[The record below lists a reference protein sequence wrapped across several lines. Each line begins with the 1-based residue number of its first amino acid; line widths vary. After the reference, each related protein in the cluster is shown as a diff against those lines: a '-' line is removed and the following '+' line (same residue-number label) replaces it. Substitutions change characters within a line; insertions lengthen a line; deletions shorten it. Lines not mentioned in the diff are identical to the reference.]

1 MVLAPDIPDI
11 RDIPNRGRPA
21 GSERR
26 TVLRALRLV
35 LVYSLLIGGGLI
47 FVFPFYWLITTSLKS
62 VELIQVD
69 PPQWFPNPIAF
80 SNYADLMA
88 AAPVL
93 SWVRN
98 TVVVTFLGTIFY
110 TASSVLTAYGF
121 ARHPFPG
128 SRVLFFLV
136 LATMMMPGHITII
149 PRFVIF
155 RELGWLDTL
164 LPLIVPT
171 LFGSAFY
178 IFLLR
183 QFFMTIPR
191 DLDEAAE
198 LDGANTLQIL
208 WDVLLPL
215 ARPAIVTVA
224 LFAFIEQW
232 GDFFEPFIYLSSP
245 ENLTLQ
251 VGLRWFSTQYG
262 TQFHLMMAG
271 SVLAMAPIVIV
282 FFFAQKQFIQGITLT
297 GLKG

>member
-1 MVLAPDIPDI
+1 MAAV
-11 RDIPNRGRPA
+11 
-21 GSERR
+21 SERTR
-26 TVLRALRLV
+26 AEVPARRRLLGALRKV
-35 LVYSLLIGGGLI
+35 MVYGLLIGGGLI
-47 FVFPFYWLITTSLKS
+47 FAFPFYWLVTTSLKP
-62 VELIQVD
+62 VDMIMAD

-80 SNYADLMA
+80 SNFAELMDT
-88 AAPVL
+88 APVL
-93 SWVRN
+93 HWVRN
-98 TVVVTFLGTIFY
+98 TVIVTFLGTIFY
-110 TASSVLTAYGF
+110 TASSVLAAYGF

-128 SRVLFFLV
+128 SRVLFFVV

-149 PRFVIF
+149 PRFILF

-183 QFFMTIPR
+183 QFFLTIPR

-208 WDVLLPL
+208 WDILLPL
-215 ARPAIVTVA
+215 VRPAVVTVA

-232 GDFFEPFIYLSSP
+232 SDFLEPFIYLSSP

-271 SVLAMAPIVIV
+271 SVLAMAPVV
-282 FFFAQKQFIQGITLT
+282 LLFFFAQKQFIQGITLT

>member
-1 MVLAPDIPDI
+1 MAVVPDRARRVVLD
-11 RDIPNRGRPA
+11 
-21 GSERR
+21 RR
-26 TVLRALRLV
+26 TLLRVTRQVLIYLV
-35 LVYSLLIGGGLI
+35 LVAGGLL
-47 FVFPFYWLITTSLKS
+47 FVFPFYWLITTSIKS
-62 VELIQVD
+62 ADMIMAD
-69 PPQWFPNPIAF
+69 PPQWIPHPLAF
-80 SNYADLMA
+80 SNYSDLIA

-93 SWVRN
+93 DWIRN
-98 TVVVTFLGTIFY
+98 TVVVTALGTTFY
-110 TASSVLTAYGF
+110 TVSSVITAYGF

-128 SRVLFFLV
+128 SRILFFLV
-136 LATMMMPGHITII
+136 LATMMVPGHITII
-149 PRFVIF
+149 PRFIMY
-155 RELGWLDTL
+155 RQLGWLDTL

-183 QFFMTIPR
+183 QFLLTIPR
-191 DLDEAAE
+191 ELDEAAE

-208 WDVLLPL
+208 WDILLPL

-224 LFAFIEQW
+224 LFAFIDLW
-232 GDFFEPFIYLSSP
+232 SDFLEPFIYLSSP

-262 TQFHLMMAG
+262 TQFHLLMAG
-271 SVLAMAPIVIV
+271 SVLGMAPIIVV

>member
-1 MVLAPDIPDI
+1 MAVISDGARHVVP
-11 RDIPNRGRPA
+11 
-21 GSERR
+21 ERR
-26 TVLRALRLV
+26 KLLRSMRLV

-47 FVFPFYWLITTSLKS
+47 FAFPFYWLITTSLKS
-62 VELIQVD
+62 VEMIQAD
-69 PPQWFPNPIAF
+69 PPQWFPNPVAF

-93 SWVRN
+93 NWLRN

-110 TASSVLTAYGF
+110 TTSSVLTAYGF

-149 PRFVIF
+149 PRFILF

-191 DLDEAAE
+191 ELDEAAE
-198 LDGANTLQIL
+198 LDGANTLRIL

-215 ARPAIVTVA
+215 ARPGVVTVA
-224 LFAFIEQW
+224 LFAFIDQW
-232 GDFFEPFIYLSSP
+232 SDFLEPFIYLSSP

-271 SVLAMAPIVIV
+271 SVLAMAPIVVV

>member
-1 MVLAPDIPDI
+1 VLHVVRQVVIY
-11 RDIPNRGRPA
+11 G
-21 GSERR
+21 
-26 TVLRALRLV
+26 LV
-35 LVYSLLIGGGLI
+35 VSGAVA
-47 FVFPFYWLITTSLKS
+47 FAFPFYWLISTSLKP
-62 VELIQVD
+62 VDMIMAD

-80 SNYADLMA
+80 SNFSELMA

-93 SWVRN
+93 NWVRN
-98 TVVVTFLGTIFY
+98 TVIVTVLGTIFF
-110 TASSVLTAYGF
+110 TTSSVLTAYGF

-128 SRVLFFLV
+128 SRVIFFLV
-136 LATMMMPGHITII
+136 LATMMMPGHVTII
-149 PRFVIF
+149 PRFILF

-183 QFFMTIPR
+183 QFFLTIPR
-191 DLDEAAE
+191 ELDEAAE

-208 WDVLLPL
+208 WDILLPL
-215 ARPAIVTVA
+215 ARPAVVTVA
-224 LFAFIEQW
+224 LFAFIDQW
-232 GDFFEPFIYLSSP
+232 SDFFEPFIYLSSP
-245 ENLTLQ
+245 DNLTLQ

>member
-1 MVLAPDIPDI
+1 MVAVSD
-11 RDIPNRGRPA
+11 RPRA
-21 GSERR
+21 EVPARR
-26 TVLRALRLV
+26 RLLGALRKV
-35 LVYSLLIGGGLI
+35 MVYGLLIGGGLI
-47 FVFPFYWLITTSLKS
+47 FAFPFYWLVTTSLKP
-62 VELIQVD
+62 VDMIMAD

-80 SNYADLMA
+80 SNFAELMDT
-88 AAPVL
+88 APVL
-93 SWVRN
+93 HWVRN

-110 TASSVLTAYGF
+110 TASSVLAAYGF

-128 SRVLFFLV
+128 SRVLFFVV

-149 PRFVIF
+149 PRFILF

-183 QFFMTIPR
+183 QFFLTIPR

-208 WDVLLPL
+208 WDILLPL
-215 ARPAIVTVA
+215 ARPAVVTVA

-232 GDFFEPFIYLSSP
+232 SDFLEPFIYLSSP

-271 SVLAMAPIVIV
+271 SVLAMAPVV
-282 FFFAQKQFIQGITLT
+282 VLFFFAQKQFIQGITLT

>member
-1 MVLAPDIPDI
+1 MAAV
-11 RDIPNRGRPA
+11 
-21 GSERR
+21 SERTSAEVPAR
-26 TVLRALRLV
+26 RRLLGALRKV
-35 LVYSLLIGGGLI
+35 MVYGLLIGGGLI
-47 FVFPFYWLITTSLKS
+47 FAFPFYWLVTTSLKP
-62 VELIQVD
+62 VDMIMAD

-80 SNYADLMA
+80 SNFAELMDT
-88 AAPVL
+88 APVL
-93 SWVRN
+93 HWVRN

-110 TASSVLTAYGF
+110 TASSVLAAYGF

-128 SRVLFFLV
+128 SRILFFVV

-149 PRFVIF
+149 PRFILF

-183 QFFMTIPR
+183 QFFLTIPR

-208 WDVLLPL
+208 WDILLPL
-215 ARPAIVTVA
+215 ARPAVVTVA

-232 GDFFEPFIYLSSP
+232 SDFLEPFIYLSSP

-251 VGLRWFSTQYG
+251 VGLR
-262 TQFHLMMAG
+262 
-271 SVLAMAPIVIV
+271 
-282 FFFAQKQFIQGITLT
+282 
-297 GLKG
+297 

>member
-1 MVLAPDIPDI
+1 MAAV
-11 RDIPNRGRPA
+11 
-21 GSERR
+21 SERTR
-26 TVLRALRLV
+26 AEVPARRRLLGALRKV
-35 LVYSLLIGGGLI
+35 LVYSLLVGVGLV
-47 FVFPFYWLITTSLKS
+47 FAFPFYWLVTTSLKP
-62 VELIQVD
+62 VDMIMAD

-80 SNYADLMA
+80 SNFAELMDT
-88 AAPVL
+88 APVL
-93 SWVRN
+93 HWVRN
-98 TVVVTFLGTIFY
+98 TVVVAFLGTIFY
-110 TASSVLTAYGF
+110 TASSVLAAYGF

-128 SRVLFFLV
+128 SRVIFFVV

-149 PRFVIF
+149 PRFILF

-183 QFFMTIPR
+183 QFFLTIPR

-208 WDVLLPL
+208 WDILLPL
-215 ARPAIVTVA
+215 ARPAVVTVA

-232 GDFFEPFIYLSSP
+232 SDFLEPFIYLSSP

-271 SVLAMAPIVIV
+271 SVLAMAPVVIL

>member
-1 MVLAPDIPDI
+1 MAAVSDRTRAEV
-11 RDIPNRGRPA
+11 PA
-21 GSERR
+21 RR
-26 TVLRALRLV
+26 RLLGALRKVMVYGLLV
-35 LVYSLLIGGGLI
+35 GGGLV
-47 FVFPFYWLITTSLKS
+47 FAFPFYWLVTTSLKP
-62 VELIQVD
+62 VDMIMAD

-80 SNYADLMA
+80 SNFAELMDT
-88 AAPVL
+88 APVL
-93 SWVRN
+93 HWVRN

-110 TASSVLTAYGF
+110 TASSVLAAYGF

-128 SRVLFFLV
+128 SRVLFFVV

-149 PRFVIF
+149 PRFILF

-183 QFFMTIPR
+183 QFFLTIPR

-208 WDVLLPL
+208 WDILLPL
-215 ARPAIVTVA
+215 ARPAVVTVA

-232 GDFFEPFIYLSSP
+232 SDFLEPFIYLSSP

-271 SVLAMAPIVIV
+271 SVLAMAPVV
-282 FFFAQKQFIQGITLT
+282 LLFFFAQKQFIQGITLT

>member
-1 MVLAPDIPDI
+1 MAAV
-11 RDIPNRGRPA
+11 
-21 GSERR
+21 SERTR
-26 TVLRALRLV
+26 AEVPARRRLLGALRKV
-35 LVYSLLIGGGLI
+35 MVYGLLIGGGLI
-47 FVFPFYWLITTSLKS
+47 FAFPFYWLVTTSLKP
-62 VELIQVD
+62 VDMIMAD

-80 SNYADLMA
+80 SNFAELMDT
-88 AAPVL
+88 APVL
-93 SWVRN
+93 HWVRN
-98 TVVVTFLGTIFY
+98 TVIVTFLGTIFY
-110 TASSVLTAYGF
+110 TASSVLAAYGF

-128 SRVLFFLV
+128 SRVLFFVV

-149 PRFVIF
+149 PRFILF

-183 QFFMTIPR
+183 QFFLTIPR

-208 WDVLLPL
+208 WDILLPL
-215 ARPAIVTVA
+215 ARPAVVTVA

-232 GDFFEPFIYLSSP
+232 SDFLEPFIYLSSP

-271 SVLAMAPIVIV
+271 SVLAMAPVV
-282 FFFAQKQFIQGITLT
+282 LLFFFAQKQFIQGITLT

>member
-1 MVLAPDIPDI
+1 VLHVVRQVVIY
-11 RDIPNRGRPA
+11 G
-21 GSERR
+21 
-26 TVLRALRLV
+26 LV
-35 LVYSLLIGGGLI
+35 VSGAVA
-47 FVFPFYWLITTSLKS
+47 FAFPFYWLISTSLKP
-62 VELIQVD
+62 VDMIMAD

-80 SNYADLMA
+80 SNFSELMA

-93 SWVRN
+93 NWVRN
-98 TVVVTFLGTIFY
+98 TVIVTVLGTIFF
-110 TASSVLTAYGF
+110 TTSSVLTAYGF

-136 LATMMMPGHITII
+136 LATMMMPGHVTII
-149 PRFVIF
+149 PRFILF

-183 QFFMTIPR
+183 QFFLTIPR
-191 DLDEAAE
+191 ELDEAAE

-208 WDVLLPL
+208 WDILLPL
-215 ARPAIVTVA
+215 ARPAVVTVA
-224 LFAFIEQW
+224 LFAFIDQW
-232 GDFFEPFIYLSSP
+232 SDFFEPFIYLSSP
-245 ENLTLQ
+245 NNLTLQ

>member
-1 MVLAPDIPDI
+1 MAAISDTPRNIGHTRRRVLHVVRQVVIY
-11 RDIPNRGRPA
+11 G
-21 GSERR
+21 
-26 TVLRALRLV
+26 LV
-35 LVYSLLIGGGLI
+35 VSGAVA
-47 FVFPFYWLITTSLKS
+47 FAFPFYWLISTSLKP
-62 VELIQVD
+62 VDMIMAD

-80 SNYADLMA
+80 SNFSELMA

-93 SWVRN
+93 NWVRN
-98 TVVVTFLGTIFY
+98 TVIVTVLGTIFF
-110 TASSVLTAYGF
+110 TTSSVLTAYGF

-136 LATMMMPGHITII
+136 LATMMMPGHVTII
-149 PRFVIF
+149 PRFILF

-183 QFFMTIPR
+183 QFFLTIPR
-191 DLDEAAE
+191 ELDEAAE

-208 WDVLLPL
+208 WDILLPL
-215 ARPAIVTVA
+215 ARPAVVTVA
-224 LFAFIEQW
+224 LFAFIDQW
-232 GDFFEPFIYLSSP
+232 SDFFEPFIYLSSP
-245 ENLTLQ
+245 NNLTLQ

>member
-1 MVLAPDIPDI
+1 MAAV
-11 RDIPNRGRPA
+11 
-21 GSERR
+21 SERTR
-26 TVLRALRLV
+26 AEVPARRRLLGALRKV
-35 LVYSLLIGGGLI
+35 MVYGLLIGGGLI
-47 FVFPFYWLITTSLKS
+47 FAFPFYWLVTTSLKP
-62 VELIQVD
+62 VDMIMAD

-80 SNYADLMA
+80 SNFAELMDT
-88 AAPVL
+88 APVL
-93 SWVRN
+93 HWVRN

-110 TASSVLTAYGF
+110 TASSVLAAYGF

-128 SRVLFFLV
+128 SRVLFFVV

-149 PRFVIF
+149 PRFILF

-183 QFFMTIPR
+183 QFFLTIPR

-208 WDVLLPL
+208 WDILLPL
-215 ARPAIVTVA
+215 ARPAVVTVA

-232 GDFFEPFIYLSSP
+232 SDFLEPFIYLSSP

-271 SVLAMAPIVIV
+271 SVLAMAPVV
-282 FFFAQKQFIQGITLT
+282 LLFFFAQKQFIQGITLT

>member
-1 MVLAPDIPDI
+1 MAAV
-11 RDIPNRGRPA
+11 
-21 GSERR
+21 SERTR
-26 TVLRALRLV
+26 AEVPARRRLLGALRKV
-35 LVYSLLIGGGLI
+35 MVYGLLIGGGLI
-47 FVFPFYWLITTSLKS
+47 FAFPFYWLVTTSLKP
-62 VELIQVD
+62 VDMIMAD

-80 SNYADLMA
+80 SNFAELMDT
-88 AAPVL
+88 APVL
-93 SWVRN
+93 YWVRN

-110 TASSVLTAYGF
+110 TASSVLAAYGF

-128 SRVLFFLV
+128 SRVIFFVV

-149 PRFVIF
+149 PRFILF

-183 QFFMTIPR
+183 QFFLTIPR

-208 WDVLLPL
+208 WDILLPL
-215 ARPAIVTVA
+215 ARPAVVTVA

-232 GDFFEPFIYLSSP
+232 SDFLEPFIYLSSP

-271 SVLAMAPIVIV
+271 SVLAMAPVV
-282 FFFAQKQFIQGITLT
+282 LLFFFAQKQFIQGITLT

>member
-1 MVLAPDIPDI
+1 MAASVNRTSHVVPARCRLLATLRKVMVYALLLA
-11 RDIPNRGRPA
+11 
-21 GSERR
+21 
-26 TVLRALRLV
+26 
-35 LVYSLLIGGGLI
+35 GGFI
-47 FVFPFYWLITTSLKS
+47 FVFPFYWLVTTSLKS
-62 VELIQVD
+62 PDMILAD
-69 PPQWFPNPIAF
+69 PPQWFPNPVEF
-80 SNYADLMA
+80 SNYADLMNE
-88 AAPVL
+88 APVL
-93 SWVRN
+93 QWLRN
-98 TVVVTFLGTIFY
+98 TVVVSALGTIFY
-110 TASSVLTAYGF
+110 TVSSVLTAYGF

-128 SRVLFFLV
+128 SRILFFVV

-149 PRFVIF
+149 PRFILF

-183 QFFMTIPR
+183 QFFLTIPR
-191 DLDEAAE
+191 ELDEAAE

-208 WDVLLPL
+208 WDILLPL
-215 ARPAIVTVA
+215 ARPAVITVA

-232 GDFFEPFIYLSSP
+232 SDFLEPFIYLSSP

-271 SVLAMAPIVIV
+271 SVLAMAPIVVV

>member
-1 MVLAPDIPDI
+1 MAAVSDRI
-11 RDIPNRGRPA
+11 RVEVPA
-21 GSERR
+21 RR
-26 TVLRALRLV
+26 RLLGALRKV
-35 LVYSLLIGGGLI
+35 LVYGLLVGGGLI
-47 FVFPFYWLITTSLKS
+47 FAFPFYWLVTTSLKP
-62 VELIQVD
+62 VDMIMAD

-80 SNYADLMA
+80 SNFAELMDT
-88 AAPVL
+88 APVL
-93 SWVRN
+93 HWVRN

-110 TASSVLTAYGF
+110 TASSVLAAYGF

-128 SRVLFFLV
+128 SRVLFFVV

-149 PRFVIF
+149 PRFILF

-183 QFFMTIPR
+183 QFFLTIPR

-208 WDVLLPL
+208 WDILLPL
-215 ARPAIVTVA
+215 ARPAVVTVA

-232 GDFFEPFIYLSSP
+232 SDFLEPFIYLSSP

-271 SVLAMAPIVIV
+271 SVLAMAPVV
-282 FFFAQKQFIQGITLT
+282 LLFFFAQKQFIQGITLT